1 MRLRIVSLNLLC
13 CFCGDSCGESGGW
26 VVLGSLAR
34 FLLMSM
40 FLPDGE
46 CERDLEPRQKK
57 TGDSDLLLGS
67 DAPDE
72 IHSIHK

>member
-1 MRLRIVSLNLLC
+1 M
-13 CFCGDSCGESGGW
+13 
-26 VVLGSLAR
+26 VLGSLAR

-72 IHSIHK
+72 IHSFHK